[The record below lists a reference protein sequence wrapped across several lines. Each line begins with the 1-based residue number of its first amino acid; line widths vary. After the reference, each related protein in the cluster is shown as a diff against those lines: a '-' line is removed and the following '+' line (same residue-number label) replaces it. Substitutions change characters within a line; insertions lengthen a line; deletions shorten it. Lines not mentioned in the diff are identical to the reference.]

1 MRLLS
6 RVIVIAISILR
17 ANNRKREGERKRESV
32 DENGEFI
39 VTSIPRDDGEPEGRP
54 FSVRRVSVNVG
65 SAAAQ
70 NDLLISTASQ
80 WRIGQLHEGS
90 PDTTPA
96 RKEPRGLSQREGC
109 NSHGI
114 VRGSGE
120 RCCSLSHSRKL
131 WWNDEGR
138 WAAVFCHRRPLLLP
152 LESRRKANI
161 PFDHTEGIE
170 KSTIRLACR
179 EQDANFRSRASSC

>member
-1 MRLLS
+1 M
-6 RVIVIAISILR
+6 A
-17 ANNRKREGERKRESV
+17 
-32 DENGEFI
+32 
-39 VTSIPRDDGEPEGRP
+39 SIPRNDGEQEGRP
-54 FSVRRVSVNVG
+54 FSIRRVSVNVG

-96 RKEPRGLSQREGC
+96 RKELRGLSQGEGC
-109 NSHGI
+109 NPHSI

-138 WAAVFCHRRPLLLP
+138 RAAVFCLRRPLLLP
-152 LESRRKANI
+152 LEPRRKANI

-170 KSTIRLACR
+170 KSTTRL
-179 EQDANFRSRASSC
+179 SRAGHEFPFASFIPRAVFLYDAPEMEKRNIKIPEREHKN